1 MESREWMLDN
11 VGKHWDNMTLNYD
24 LKKYDLPGW
33 ALRTIQEKFPQVKEL
48 EKIHEVLT
56 PTEVVDLQ
64 MYVQNACTRKDF
76 MELFEAFLS
85 EYAPPR
91 IDNKRYMIQRQGTL
105 RVVIPNQ
112 AKSGRR
118 LNFHQG
124 VFVGNGRGIRTIWT
138 PLTLATKTASVWFI
152 DWKKSCEIT
161 KKVIEEKW
169 SLDKFEKVCLDAAYP
184 VELKPGQSHLFS
196 QEHIH
201 GNINNEEGYTRVAID
216 MRILLEGEEYDR
228 RLPGGYF
235 RVPGDHRSDENHD
248 YTGKHFITY
257 EAWNSRFSKGLPKY
271 MQRATIDNYCKKFNI
286 KYSSY
291 EFENEYLDW
300 QPNLEHYIK
309 EVKPDGIVLC
319 SMYSLT
325 DDAERRNELLNL
337 ALENNVE
344 LHFAQEI
351 YFLKTKE
358 DLKHIQY
365 CMDFAEPTMGK
376 HSWQ

>member
-11 VGKHWDNMTLNYD
+11 VGKHWDNATLNYD

-64 MYVQNACTRKDF
+64 MYVQNACLRKDF
-76 MELFEAFLS
+76 MELFEAFLA

-124 VFVGNGRGIRTIWT
+124 VFVGNGRGIRTFWT
-138 PLTLATKTASVWFI
+138 PLTLATNTASVWFI

-169 SLDKFEKVCLDAAYP
+169 DLDKFEKVCLDAAYP
-184 VELKPGQSHLFS
+184 VELKPGQSHLFW
-196 QEHIH
+196 QEHMH

-216 MRILLEGEEYDR
+216 MRILLEGEEHDR
-228 RLPGGYF
+228 RYPGGYF
-235 RVPGDHRSDENHD
+235 RVPGDHRSDESHD

-271 MQRATIDNYCKKFNI
+271 MQRATIDDYCKKFNI

-325 DDAERRNELLNL
+325 DNAERRNELLNL